1 MKSALIAAVV
11 SAVIAGT
18 TATAAT
24 IVVTS
29 KNIKNGTIQTVDI
42 SAKAK
47 RALKGNRGPRGLTG
61 ARGPAGAAG
70 AQGAQGPQGPQG
82 PTGFVGATRVVG
94 AEFPVPGLTG
104 EVHAVACP
112 AGTGVI
118 SGGVV
123 SDTPDGDTWY
133 DAPSGNGWAGAA
145 NNFTDP
151 DPGVVRVFAVCA
163 QGAPAPTAASSSALR
178 TPAPDAPA
186 KEHFG
191 D

>member
-1 MKSALIAAVV
+1 
-11 SAVIAGT
+11 
-18 TATAAT
+18 
-24 IVVTS
+24 
-29 KNIKNGTIQTVDI
+29 
-42 SAKAK
+42 
-47 RALKGNRGPRGLTG
+47 LKGNRGPRGLTG

-70 AQGAQGPQGPQG
+70 AQGAQGPQGP
-82 PTGFVGATRVVG
+82 TGFVGATRVVG

-104 EVHAVACP
+104 EVHTVACP

-123 SDTPDGDTWY
+123 SDTPGGDTWY

>member
-1 MKSALIAAVV
+1 MKSALVAAVV

-42 SAKAK
+42 SDKAK

-104 EVHAVACP
+104 EVHTVACP

-123 SDTPDGDTWY
+123 SDTPGGDTWY

-163 QGAPAPTAASSSALR
+163 QGALAPTAASSSALR

>member
-1 MKSALIAAVV
+1 MKAALIAAIVA
-11 SAVIAGT
+11 AVIAST

-47 RALKGNRGPRGLTG
+47 RALKGNRGPRGFTG
-61 ARGPAGAAG
+61 ARGAIGATGAAG
-70 AQGAQGPQGPQG
+70 AQGAPGPQG
-82 PTGFVGATRVVG
+82 PTGFVGATRVVS
-94 AEFPVPGLTG
+94 AVFTVPGNSG
-104 EVHAVACP
+104 EVHTVACP
-112 AGTGVI
+112 SGTGVI
-118 SGGVV
+118 SGGVI
-123 SDTPDGDTWY
+123 SETIGDTWY

-151 DPGVVRVFAVCA
+151 DPGILRVFAVCA
-163 QGAPAPTAASSSALR
+163 QGAPAPTAATGFVLPK
-178 TPAPDAPA
+178 PATAAA
-186 KEHFG
+186 KEHLA

>member
-1 MKSALIAAVV
+1 MKNALIAAVV
-11 SAVIAGT
+11 SAVIAST

-82 PTGFVGATRVVG
+82 PTGFVGATRVVS
-94 AEFPVPGLTG
+94 AEFPVPGGTG
-104 EVHAVACP
+104 DVQSVVCP

-123 SDTPDGDTWY
+123 SNTVGDTWY

-145 NNFTDP
+145 NNFADP
-151 DPGVVRVFAVCA
+151 DPGTVRVFAVCA
-163 QGAPAPTAASSSALR
+163 QGAPAPTAVSSSALP
-178 TPAPDAPA
+178 TPAPDAAA
-186 KEHFG
+186 KEQLA